1 MASVTSLTASV
12 HQRLAT
18 ALSATLPTAD
28 ADPLLRR
35 SDRADYQA
43 NGILALAKKAK
54 ANPRELATQVVA
66 RVESGE
72 LIGEIEVSGPGFL
85 NITLTDRAITQNLA
99 ARYADDTGRL
109 GVPTAERPG
118 TTVIDY
124 AQPNVAKEMHVG
136 HLRSAVIGDA
146 VVQILEFTGENVV
159 RRHHIG
165 DWGTQFGM
173 LIQYLD
179 EHPHELDHKDAR
191 VSGEEAMSNLDRL
204 YKAAR
209 KLFDSDEEFKTRAR
223 RRVVDLQAGDPHT
236 LATWQKFVDESKIY
250 FFSVFEK
257 LDMEVRDADI
267 VGESGY
273 NDMLDET
280 CRLLEES
287 GVAVRSE
294 GALCVFFDDVKGPD
308 GNPVPLIVKKSDGG
322 YGYAATDLSAIRDRV
337 FHLKA
342 NSLLYVVDARQSLHF
357 KMVFETARR
366 AGWLN
371 DDDVK
376 AFQLA
381 FGTVLGKD
389 GKPFKTREGE
399 TIRLVDLLDEAIDRA
414 TAVVREKAEK
424 VGLTEEE
431 IVENGRYVGIGA
443 VKYAD
448 LSTSAVRDYKFDL
461 DQMVSLNGDTS
472 VYLQYAYARIQ
483 SILRKAGEAGPA
495 AHPELELAPAE
506 RALGLHL
513 DQFGEAVAEVAE
525 SYEPH
530 KLAAYLFR
538 LATLLTS
545 FYDQCPVL
553 KAESP
558 AQVENRLFLVDL
570 TARTLHRGMA
580 LLATRTPSPHAPPP
594 GYRPPAAGRVAL
606 RHPRPGRCRCL
617 PLQSLAWRP
626 FPIRCPSWRPTRAG
640 VCSGL
645 NSRFRRGG

>member
-54 ANPRELATQVVA
+54 ANPRELAAQVVA
-66 RVESGE
+66 QVESGE

-85 NITLTDRAITQNLA
+85 NITLTDRAITANLA
-99 ARYADDTGRL
+99 ERYADARL
-109 GVPTAERPG
+109 GVPLAAHPG

-146 VVQILEFTGENVV
+146 VVRILEFTGENVV

-179 EHPHELDHKDAR
+179 EHPHELDHKDTQ

-236 LATWQKFVDESKIY
+236 LTTWQKFVDESKIY

-287 GVAVRSE
+287 GVAERSE
-294 GALCVFFDDVKGPD
+294 GALCVFFDDILGPD
-308 GNPVPLIVKKSDGG
+308 GNRVPLIVKKSDGG

-483 SILRKAGEAGPA
+483 SILRKAGKAGPA

-530 KLAAYLFR
+530 KLAAYLFK

-553 KAESP
+553 KADTP

-580 LLATRTPSPHAPPP
+580 LLGIRTPDK
-594 GYRPPAAGRVAL
+594 L
-606 RHPRPGRCRCL
+606 
-617 PLQSLAWRP
+617 
-626 FPIRCPSWRPTRAG
+626 
-640 VCSGL
+640 
-645 NSRFRRGG
+645 

>member
-1 MASVTSLTASV
+1 MASVTSLSHSV
-12 HQRLAT
+12 EQRLAS
-18 ALSATLPTAD
+18 ALSAALPEAVG

-54 ANPRELATQVVA
+54 ANPRELATRVVSEVA
-66 RVESGE
+66 AGD
-72 LIGEIEVSGPGFL
+72 LIKDIEVSGPGFL
-85 NITLTDRAITQNLA
+85 NVTVTDRAIVENLG
-99 ARYADDTGRL
+99 ARYADADRL
-109 GVPTAERPG
+109 GVPLADAPG

-136 HLRSAVIGDA
+136 HLRSAVIGAA
-146 VVQILEFTGENVV
+146 VVQILEFTGETVV

-179 EHPHELDHKDAR
+179 EHPHELDHKDSE

-209 KLFDSDEEFKTRAR
+209 RLFDADEEFKTRAR

-236 LATWQKFVDESKIY
+236 LAVWQRFVDESKIY

-257 LDMEVRDADI
+257 LDMEIRDEDI

-273 NDMLDET
+273 NDMLAET

-308 GNPVPLIVKKSDGG
+308 GNPVPLIVQKSDGG

-337 FHLKA
+337 LQLKA
-342 NSLLYVVDARQSLHF
+342 DTLVYVVDARQSLHF

-371 DDDVK
+371 GD
-376 AFQLA
+376 ATAHQLA

-399 TIRLVDLLDEAIDRA
+399 TVKLVDLLDEAVDRA

-424 VGLTEEE
+424 VGLSERE
-431 IVENGRYVGIGA
+431 IEENGRYVGIGA

-483 SILRKAGEAGPA
+483 SILRKAGDARPA

-513 DQFGEAVAEVAE
+513 DQFGETVQEVAAA
-525 SYEPH
+525 YEPH
-530 KLAAYLFR
+530 KLAAYLYQ
-538 LATLLTS
+538 LASHLTT
-545 FYDQCPVL
+545 FYDQCHVL
-553 KAESP
+553 SADNAPEV
-558 AQVENRLFLVDL
+558 VENRLFLVDL
-570 TARTLHRGMA
+570 TGRTLHKGMA
-580 LLATRTPSPHAPPP
+580 LLGIRTPE
-594 GYRPPAAGRVAL
+594 RL
-606 RHPRPGRCRCL
+606 
-617 PLQSLAWRP
+617 
-626 FPIRCPSWRPTRAG
+626 
-640 VCSGL
+640 
-645 NSRFRRGG
+645 

>member
-1 MASVTSLTASV
+1 MASVTSLTSAV
-12 HQRLAT
+12 HQRLANALT
-18 ALSATLPTAD
+18 AALPERAD

-35 SDRADYQA
+35 SDRADFQA

-54 ANPRELATQVVA
+54 ANPRELAAQVVE
-66 RVESGE
+66 RVVTGDV
-72 LIGEIEVSGPGFL
+72 IQDIEVSGPGFL
-85 NITLTDRAITQNLA
+85 NITVTDRAIVENLA
-99 ARYADDTGRL
+99 ARAEDPAGRL
-109 GVPTAERPG
+109 GVPHAEHPG

-146 VVQILEFTGENVV
+146 VVQLLEFTGENVI

-179 EHPHELDHKDAR
+179 EHPHELDHKAGE

-236 LATWQKFVDESKIY
+236 LAMWQKFVDESKIY

-257 LDMEVRDADI
+257 LDMEIRDPDI

-273 NDMLDET
+273 NDMLAET

-308 GNPVPLIVKKSDGG
+308 GKPVPLIVQKSDGG

-337 FHLKA
+337 FNLKA
-342 NSLLYVVDARQSLHF
+342 DSLLYVVDARQSLHF

-366 AGWLN
+366 AGWLG
-371 DDDVK
+371 DDVK
-376 AFQLA
+376 AHQLA

-399 TIRLVDLLDEAIDRA
+399 TVKLEDLLDEAVERA

-424 VGLTEEE
+424 VGLSEEE

-483 SILRKAGEAGPA
+483 SILRKAGEARPV
-495 AHPELELAPAE
+495 AHPELALAPAE
-506 RALGLHL
+506 RALGLQL
-513 DQFGEAVAEVAE
+513 DQFGETVLEVAA

-530 KLAAYLFR
+530 KLAAYLYQ
-538 LATLLTS
+538 LATLLTT

-553 KAESP
+553 KADTVE
-558 AQVENRLFLVDL
+558 QVENRLFLVDL
-570 TARTLHRGMA
+570 TARTLHQGMA
-580 LLATRTPSPHAPPP
+580 LLGIRTPE
-594 GYRPPAAGRVAL
+594 RL
-606 RHPRPGRCRCL
+606 
-617 PLQSLAWRP
+617 
-626 FPIRCPSWRPTRAG
+626 
-640 VCSGL
+640 
-645 NSRFRRGG
+645 

>member
-1 MASVTSLTASV
+1 MASVTSLSHSV
-12 HQRLAT
+12 EQRLAS
-18 ALSATLPTAD
+18 ALTATLPEAAG

-35 SDRADYQA
+35 SDRADFQA

-54 ANPRELATQVVA
+54 ANPRELATQVMAQV
-66 RVESGE
+66 VTGDV
-72 LIGEIEVSGPGFL
+72 IGEIEVSGPGFL
-85 NITLTDRAITQNLA
+85 NVTVTDKAITENLA
-99 ARYADDTGRL
+99 ARYADSARL
-109 GVPTAERPG
+109 GVPHAAHPG
-118 TTVIDY
+118 TTVVDY

-146 VVQILEFTGENVV
+146 VVQLLEFTGESVV

-179 EHPHELDHKDAR
+179 EHPHELDHKDADG

-209 KLFDSDEEFKTRAR
+209 KLFDADEEFKTRAR
-223 RRVVDLQAGDPHT
+223 RRVVDLQAGDPQT
-236 LATWQKFVDESKIY
+236 LAIWQKFVDESKIY
-250 FFSVFEK
+250 FFSVFDK
-257 LDMEVRDADI
+257 LDMEISDPDI

-273 NDMLDET
+273 NDMLHET

-287 GVAVRSE
+287 GVAVRSD
-294 GALCVFFDDVKGPD
+294 GALCVFFDDIKGPD
-308 GNPVPLIVKKSDGG
+308 GNPVPLIVQKSDGG
-322 YGYAATDLSAIRDRV
+322 FGYAATDLSAIRDRV
-337 FHLKA
+337 FNLKA
-342 NSLLYVVDARQSLHF
+342 DTLLYVVDARQSLHF

-371 DDDVK
+371 DDVT
-376 AFQLA
+376 ARQLA

-399 TIRLVDLLDEAIDRA
+399 TVKLVDLLDEAVERA
-414 TAVVREKAEK
+414 TAVVAEKREK
-424 VGLTEEE
+424 VGLTDEEV
-431 IVENGRYVGIGA
+431 VENGRFVGVGA

-483 SILRKAGEAGPA
+483 SILRKSEDARPA
-495 AHPELELAPAE
+495 AHPELALAPAE

-513 DQFGEAVAEVAE
+513 DQFAETVLEAAAA
-525 SYEPH
+525 YEPH
-530 KLAAYLFR
+530 KLAAYLYQ
-538 LATLLTS
+538 LASLLTT

-553 KAESP
+553 KAETP
-558 AQVENRLFLVDL
+558 ELKENRLFLIDL

-580 LLATRTPSPHAPPP
+580 LLGIRTPEK
-594 GYRPPAAGRVAL
+594 L
-606 RHPRPGRCRCL
+606 
-617 PLQSLAWRP
+617 
-626 FPIRCPSWRPTRAG
+626 
-640 VCSGL
+640 
-645 NSRFRRGG
+645 

>member
-1 MASVTSLTASV
+1 MASVTSLTGLV
-12 HQRLAT
+12 NQRLAN
-18 ALSATLPTAD
+18 ALSATLPEA
-28 ADPLLRR
+28 AVDPLLRR

-54 ANPRELATQVVA
+54 ANPRELATQVVSHI
-66 RVESGE
+66 VTGE
-72 LIGEIEVSGPGFL
+72 DLIKDVEVSGPGFL
-85 NITLTDRAITQNLA
+85 NITISDRAITSNLA

-109 GVPTAERPG
+109 GVPLAAHPG

-146 VVQILEFTGENVV
+146 LVQLLEFTGENVV

-179 EHPHELDHKDAR
+179 EHPHELDHKAGE

-273 NDMLDET
+273 NDMLAET

-294 GALCVFFDDVKGPD
+294 GALCVFFDDIKGPD
-308 GNPVPLIVKKSDGG
+308 GNPVPLIVQKSDGG

-337 FHLKA
+337 FNLKA

-357 KMVFETARR
+357 KMVFQTARR

-371 DDDVK
+371 DDV
-376 AFQLA
+376 AAYQLA

-399 TIRLVDLLDEAIDRA
+399 TVRLVDLLDEAIDRA
-414 TAVVREKAEK
+414 SAVVREKAQDLSEA
-424 VGLTEEE
+424 E
-431 IVENGRYVGIGA
+431 IAERGAQVGIGA

-448 LSTSAVRDYKFDL
+448 LSTSANRDYKFDL

-472 VYLQYAYARIQ
+472 VYLQYAYARVR
-483 SILRKAGEAGPA
+483 SILRKAGEVGPA
-495 AHPELELAPAE
+495 AHPELELHEAE
-506 RALGLHL
+506 RALGLHA
-513 DQFGEAVAEVAE
+513 DAFAETVAEAATE
-525 SYEPH
+525 YAPH
-530 KLAAYLFR
+530 KLAAYLYQ
-538 LATLLTS
+538 LASLYTT
-545 FYDQCPVL
+545 FYDKCPVL
-553 KAESP
+553 KAETP
-558 AQVENRLFLVDL
+558 EQVENRLFLCDV
-570 TARTLHRGMA
+570 TARTLHQGMA
-580 LLATRTPSPHAPPP
+580 LLGIRTPE
-594 GYRPPAAGRVAL
+594 RL
-606 RHPRPGRCRCL
+606 
-617 PLQSLAWRP
+617 
-626 FPIRCPSWRPTRAG
+626 
-640 VCSGL
+640 
-645 NSRFRRGG
+645 

>member
-1 MASVTSLTASV
+1 MASVTSLTDSV
-12 HQRLAT
+12 QQRLAN
-18 ALSATLPTAD
+18 ALSAALPEAAD

-54 ANPRELATQVVA
+54 ANPRELATQVVDK
-66 RVESGE
+66 VVTGD
-72 LIGEIEVSGPGFL
+72 LIEDVEVSGPGFL
-85 NITLTDRAITQNLA
+85 NITVTDKAITENLSARA
-99 ARYADDTGRL
+99 ADPDGRL
-109 GVPTAERPG
+109 GVPPSETAG

-136 HLRSAVIGDA
+136 HLRSAVIGDS
-146 VVQILEFTGENVV
+146 VVKLLEFTGETVV

-179 EHPHELDHKDAR
+179 EHPHELDHKAAE
-191 VSGEEAMSNLDRL
+191 VTGEEAMSNLDRL

-209 KLFDSDEEFKTRAR
+209 RLFDSDEEFKTRAR
-223 RRVVDLQAGDPHT
+223 RRVVDLQAGDART
-236 LATWQKFVDESKIY
+236 LTMWQKFVDESKIY
-250 FFSVFEK
+250 FFSVFDK
-257 LDMEVRDADI
+257 LDMDIRDPDI

-273 NDMLDET
+273 NDMLEET

-308 GNPVPLIVKKSDGG
+308 GKPVPLIVRKSDGG

-337 FHLKA
+337 FNLKA
-342 NSLLYVVDARQSLHF
+342 NSIIYVVDARQSLHF

-371 DDDVK
+371 DDVK
-376 AFQLA
+376 AYQLA

-399 TIRLVDLLDEAIDRA
+399 TVRLVDLLDEAIERA
-414 TAVVREKAEK
+414 SAVVREKAQD
-424 VGLTEEE
+424 LSEEE
-431 IVENGRYVGIGA
+431 ITERGSQVGIGA

-448 LSTSAVRDYKFDL
+448 LSTSASRDYKFDL

-483 SILRKAGEAGPA
+483 SILRKAGEVRPA
-495 AHPELELAPAE
+495 AHPELELADAE
-506 RALGLHL
+506 RELGLHV
-513 DQFGEAVAEVAE
+513 DQFAETVAEAARE
-525 SYEPH
+525 YAPH
-530 KLAAYLFR
+530 KLAGYLYQ
-538 LATLLTS
+538 LASLYTS
-545 FYDQCPVL
+545 FYDKCPVL
-553 KAESP
+553 KAETP
-558 AQVENRLFLVDL
+558 DQVENRLFLCDV
-570 TARTLHRGMA
+570 TARTLHEGMA
-580 LLATRTPSPHAPPP
+580 LLGIRTPE
-594 GYRPPAAGRVAL
+594 RL
-606 RHPRPGRCRCL
+606 
-617 PLQSLAWRP
+617 
-626 FPIRCPSWRPTRAG
+626 
-640 VCSGL
+640 
-645 NSRFRRGG
+645 

>member
-1 MASVTSLTASV
+1 MAPVTSLTASV
-12 HQRLAT
+12 NQRLAT
-18 ALSATLPTAD
+18 ALASALPEAD
-28 ADPLLRR
+28 GVDPLLRR

-66 RVESGE
+66 QVTTGDV
-72 LIGEIEVSGPGFL
+72 IKDVEVSGPGFL
-85 NITLTDRAITQNLA
+85 NITVTDKAITENLA
-99 ARYADDTGRL
+99 ARAADAEGRL
-109 GVPTAERPG
+109 GVPRAEHPG

-136 HLRSAVIGDA
+136 HLRSAVIGDS
-146 VVQILEFTGENVV
+146 VVQLLEFTGENVV

-179 EHPHELDHKDAR
+179 EHPHELDHKDAQ
-191 VSGEEAMSNLDRL
+191 VTGEEAMSNLDRL

-209 KLFDSDEEFKTRAR
+209 KFFDSDEEFKTRAR

-236 LATWQKFVDESKIY
+236 LAMWQKFVDESKIY

-257 LDMEVRDADI
+257 LDMEIRDADI

-273 NDMLDET
+273 NDMLAET
-280 CRLLEES
+280 CRLLEDS

-294 GALCVFFDDVKGPD
+294 GALCVFFDDIKGPD
-308 GNPVPLIVKKSDGG
+308 GKPVPLIVQKSDGG

-337 FHLKA
+337 FNLKA
-342 NSLLYVVDARQSLHF
+342 NSLIYVVDARQSLHF

-371 DDDVK
+371 DDVK
-376 AFQLA
+376 AYQLA

-399 TIRLVDLLDEAIDRA
+399 TVRLVDLLDEAIDRA
-414 TAVVREKAEK
+414 SAVVREKAQDLSE
-424 VGLTEEE
+424 GE
-431 IVENGRYVGIGA
+431 IAERGAQVGIGA

-448 LSTSAVRDYKFDL
+448 LSTSANRDYKFDL

-483 SILRKAGEAGPA
+483 SILRKAGEVRPA
-495 AHPELELAPAE
+495 AHPELDLHEAE
-506 RALGLHL
+506 RALGLHV
-513 DQFGEAVAEVAE
+513 DAFAETVAEAATE
-525 SYEPH
+525 YAPH
-530 KLAAYLFR
+530 KMTAYLYQ
-538 LATLLTS
+538 LASLYTT
-545 FYDQCPVL
+545 FYDKCPVL
-553 KAESP
+553 KAETP
-558 AQVENRLFLVDL
+558 AQVENRLFLCDV
-570 TARTLHRGMA
+570 TARTLHQGMA
-580 LLATRTPSPHAPPP
+580 LLGIRTPE
-594 GYRPPAAGRVAL
+594 RL
-606 RHPRPGRCRCL
+606 
-617 PLQSLAWRP
+617 
-626 FPIRCPSWRPTRAG
+626 
-640 VCSGL
+640 
-645 NSRFRRGG
+645 